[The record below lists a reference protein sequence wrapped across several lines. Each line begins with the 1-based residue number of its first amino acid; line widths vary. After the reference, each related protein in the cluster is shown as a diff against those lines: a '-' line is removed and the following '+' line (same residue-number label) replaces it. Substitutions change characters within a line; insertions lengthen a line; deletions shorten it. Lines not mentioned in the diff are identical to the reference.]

1 MSQTS
6 VGVDFTLETVQYKFA
21 TIIGELCGKPSVL
34 SQFAVWLDLRLSEY
48 KLKGSISLDCSGLKP
63 DPDWLQGLK
72 DSTPPWTTHP
82 LNSTESDQHVQSRQ
96 RRERRWSGQMS
107 SHSTDVGS
115 SSDIVVIKEETHDL
129 DLDFSA
135 GSNQR
140 SNSPSQFR
148 GRIERKRSFHDS
160 NASLS
165 LPGRIELTGVYKNRS
180 GAQHHGRIE
189 TTQHSLAKLTASP
202 SKSIS
207 HESSII
213 TLQDEISETSFPTQ
227 DQCADQT
234 LSSSV
239 LKTSS
244 QNLGPGSAIS
254 SYQKGSNSADGSST
268 GAESTSEACLEESI
282 SEPSLEKILNT
293 QSPLPDKQLGVST
306 EKGVPNTDLSEDS
319 VCRTDT
325 MGGSLSNEH
334 QVTGMN
340 GALQNSWSRR
350 YGVSTLAL
358 AYGCSRNTLSNVCA
372 SVTSFERWLREN
384 SPDPNQVM
392 ETRKMFEIPPPEL
405 DVLLVEFFNTVKKP
419 NGEDYN
425 PRSLRSLRTNLARY
439 LKENTYPYSIVT
451 AEVFANS
458 QLAFKNR
465 MRMLESRLSS

>member
-306 EKGVPNTDLSEDS
+306 EK
-319 VCRTDT
+319 
-325 MGGSLSNEH
+325 
-334 QVTGMN
+334 
-340 GALQNSWSRR
+340 
-350 YGVSTLAL
+350 VSTPSAEWN
-358 AYGCSRNTLSNVCA
+358 YISNNPNRSMLTKIGLGA
-372 SVTSFERWLREN
+372 HKSPKAMKKRRGIRSVEVFLQCPPFN
-384 SPDPNQVM
+384 
-392 ETRKMFEIPPPEL
+392 ETRSLEDIPPDEL
-405 DVLLVEFFNTVKKP
+405 DEYLAKYFTEIKP
-419 NGEDYN
+419 RDGRDYHPLSLN
-425 PRSLRSLRTNLARY
+425 AVRSNLESY
-439 LKENTYPYSIVT
+439 LQERGYCWSIVRS
-451 AEVFANS
+451 S
-458 QLAFKNR
+458 QFCKSQSSFRSR
-465 MRMLESRLSS
+465 MQDLRRVMRAKEGQSSYCDNLPLSGEQWTDEFCS